1 MIFALQLL
9 PSSDGI
15 PAQAREPYW
24 EVSIPVFRERP
35 ETTRQGKRWLPHQK
49 LFSLIPSYRHLCSP
63 SPSTE
68 FGFYARGE
76 NTTIIDC
83 LVAVLS
89 SLKGGGRITSE
100 GRVAE

>member
-35 ETTRQGKRWLPHQK
+35 ETTRQVK
-49 LFSLIPSYRHLCSP
+49 
-63 SPSTE
+63 T
-68 FGFYARGE
+68 
-76 NTTIIDC
+76 
-83 LVAVLS
+83 VAPTSEALQPDSFLS
-89 SLKGGGRITSE
+89 SLVLTIAVHRSLAFMLE
-100 GRVAE
+100 GKIRP